1 MRFTQ
6 TTDAGSWTK
15 TTAEAISKME
25 KDGIFGVVLETPE
38 DIWCLEAII
47 VANDKIVVEEGG
59 VAVAKPLIVTKT
71 TFSPGTSTLTVTGTL
86 EESWLGTQPRDV
98 LCGASTATKESQIS
112 LFSGHTVTVERRIS
126 DFASRA
132 SWSTVCQRLRTATM
146 PDRRSEALA
155 VVLLDRDGSKA
166 TLRVFEG
173 EQLRLD
179 KTINTADFKDDAI
192 IDMPKMTIKTANKT
206 GCSSRSEKPC
216 KASKMSRSTK
226 AHMAPLQGNLY
237 AAVIARLVRFI
248 DIENIEYCCPLLV
261 ASLGEAGRSF
271 QNFLQAE
278 ATTKQNSPLLHMANN
293 AIVVD
298 TYGAASQA
306 ESCETSL
313 SPRGKA
319 ASKSKKTVARAG
331 EKNGKTLADAEATTA
346 SAAGSADDADFR
358 AAFEANL
365 WMPAQ
370 RKKRNKK
377 SMCAFDEMMMRL
389 DVLNQIHNVRFK
401 KASDLVRD
409 LLDCMREEEHVG
421 AHKGRR
427 AVYGARIVEKVVKE
441 GAVVAGGGALLV
453 NKSLFHGSKLQDT
466 VATLAVSVREQGGA
480 VHIISDTHECG
491 QRLAKLGGIAALLAF
506 PLFDLDNLEDEDK
519 KEGKTEDRIVKP
531 ELENKGRK
539 KTKASR
545 V

>member
-1 MRFTQ
+1 MRFTH
-6 TTDAGSWTK
+6 TTDAGSWKK

-98 LCGASTATKESQIS
+98 LRSASTAATESQQS
-112 LFSGHTVTVERRIS
+112 LFPGCTVTVERRIG
-126 DFASRA
+126 DFASKA

-146 PDRRSEALA
+146 PDCRSEALA
-155 VVLLDRDGSKA
+155 VVLLERDGSKA

-206 GCSSRSEKPC
+206 GCSSQGEKPC
-216 KASKMSRSTK
+216 KASKMARSTK

-237 AAVIARLVRFI
+237 AAVIASLVRFI
-248 DIENIEYCCPLLV
+248 DFENNEYCCPLLV

-271 QNFLQAE
+271 QNFMQAE

-306 ESCETSL
+306 GSCEINL
-313 SPRGKA
+313 PIRGKA
-319 ASKSKKTVARAG
+319 TSKSKKTVARAG
-331 EKNGKTLADAEATTA
+331 EKNSKTLAEAEVTTA
-346 SAAGSADDADFR
+346 SPAGSADDSDSR
-358 AAFEANL
+358 TAFEANL

-409 LLDCMREEEHVG
+409 LLDCMREEEHAG
-421 AHKGRR
+421 APGRR
-427 AVYGARIVEKVVKE
+427 AVYGARIVAKAVKE
-441 GAVVAGGGALLV
+441 GAIVAGGGALLV
-453 NKSLFHGSKLQDT
+453 NKSLFHGSKLQDA

-480 VHIISDTHECG
+480 VHIISDTHESG

-506 PLFDLDNLEDEDK
+506 PLFELDILEDEDK
-519 KEGKTEDRIVKP
+519 KEFKTEDKTVKP
-531 ELENKGRK
+531 ELENKKSK
-539 KTKASR
+539 KTKARR